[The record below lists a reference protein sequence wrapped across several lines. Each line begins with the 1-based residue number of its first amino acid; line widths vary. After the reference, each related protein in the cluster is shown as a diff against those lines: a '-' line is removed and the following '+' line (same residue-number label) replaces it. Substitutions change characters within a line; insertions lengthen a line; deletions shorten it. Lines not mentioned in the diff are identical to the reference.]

1 MNEQD
6 NLKPGDHHY
15 RAYVGP
21 PKDYDVI
28 AAMVFNLLTNLG
40 LRDHNTVLDVGCGSL
55 RLGRLLIPYLNKG
68 NYFGIEPNEWLV
80 NDGITN
86 EISQGLV
93 DLKKPVF
100 SFATSLSEFDE
111 TFKVDFAVAQSVFSH
126 TGPDLLKDWLS
137 DISSHL
143 TKEGALLATFIQGNQ
158 DYKHNGW
165 VYPGC
170 VNYKSETISNVA
182 TECGLEFQIINWS
195 HPRQTWAIF
204 SKENYDKSYIEGG
217 EISWNRS
224 EKIRKGHRVFR
235 V

>member
-1 MNEQD
+1 MKEQN
-6 NLKPGDHHY
+6 NLKHLKAGDRHY

-21 PKDYDVI
+21 PKYYDVI
-28 AAMVFNLLTNLG
+28 SAMCFNLLTNLG
-40 LRDHNTVLDVGCGSL
+40 LRDHNKVLDVGCGSL

-100 SFATSLSEFDE
+100 SFTTSLSEFDE
-111 TFKVDFAVAQSVFSH
+111 AFEVDFAVAQSIFSH
-126 TGPDLLKDWLS
+126 TGLNLLKGWLS

-143 TKEGALLATFIQGNQ
+143 TKEGALLATFLKSNK
-158 DYKHNGW
+158 DYEYNGW
-165 VYPGC
+165 VYPHC
-170 VNYKSETISNVA
+170 VEYQPETMKNIASEF
-182 TECGLEFQIINWS
+182 GLDFQILNWS

-204 SKENYDKSYIEGG
+204 SKENYDKSFIEGD
-217 EISWNRS
+217 EISWNRC
-224 EKIRKGHRVFR
+224 EQIRKRH
-235 V
+235 